1 MTDDNSGVK
10 AVYVSLDDGVFSA
23 VTLAGSS
30 WSTNISV
37 STYGEHTNYVYAVD
51 NSATNYGIVVRA
63 AVPAVTITNLANG
76 TITNIASITVAG
88 QVSIDPPYTIL
99 SVELSLNG
107 SAFSP
112 VTYAGENWSE
122 DITLASGSNFIS
134 VIAVNWN
141 KTNEIKDW

>member
-1 MTDDNSGVK
+1 MV
-10 AVYVSLDDGVFSA
+10 
-23 VTLAGSS
+23 
-30 WSTNISV
+30 
-37 STYGEHTNYVYAVD
+37 
-51 NSATNYGIVVRA
+51 IVVRA

-88 QVSIDPPYTIL
+88 QASIDPPYTIL

-112 VTYAGENWSE
+112 VTYAGGNWSE